1 MKIIVIGAGL
11 AGAATAHALAAHG
24 CEVTVLEAGNSS
36 LHSAA
41 PSTGL
46 PVALMAPHHSPDDNA
61 PSPLT
66 QLSRLGVAATTQ
78 AARTLLADGQ
88 DWFSCGALQ
97 RAGKLGPQARWSAQ
111 AAWVKPAA
119 LVAAW
124 LAHPRITLRTGARV
138 DSLQH
143 APSRSVANAPWQA
156 LAADGSPWAEA
167 HAIVLANAHAAQ
179 SLLNQLGA
187 DQRITSALHQVAG
200 QVVYGPWTG
209 QWQALWPQLLPEL
222 QQHTDSTTTCAINGN
237 GHFIPAIPWHN
248 GPIWLSGSTY
258 EHDVTSPQ
266 VTTRGISA
274 NLQRL
279 QQLIPAAAQ
288 LLAQQHHTGQLQAW
302 AGSRCT
308 TRDRLPLAGKVGVP
322 GIYACTAMGSR
333 GLSFAALC
341 GQHVAALITGAQDSA
356 LPAHLRQAI
365 NSLRFS

>member
-11 AGAATAHALAAHG
+11 AGAATAHALATHG
-24 CEVTVLEAGNSS
+24 CEVTVLEAHGASDS
-36 LHSAA
+36 TA
-41 PSTGL
+41 PSISL
-46 PVALMAPHHSPDDNA
+46 PVALMAPHNSLDDNT

-78 AARTLLADGQ
+78 AARALLVDGQ
-88 DWFSCGALQ
+88 DWSSCGALQ
-97 RAGKLGPQARWSAQ
+97 RPGKLGPQARWSAQ

-124 LAHPRITLRTGARV
+124 LAHPRITLRTGAQV
-138 DSLQH
+138 HSLQRV
-143 APSRSVANAPWQA
+143 PSRSVVNAPWQA
-156 LAADGSPWAEA
+156 LAADGSPWAQG

-179 SLLNQLGA
+179 SLLNCLGA
-187 DQRITSALHQVAG
+187 NPRIANALHQVAG
-200 QVVYGPWTG
+200 QVIYGPWTD
-209 QWQALWPQLLPEL
+209 QWQTLWPQLLPEL
-222 QQHTDSTTTCAINGN
+222 RQHTAQPTPCAINGN

-258 EHDVTSPQ
+258 EHDVASPQ
-266 VTTRGISA
+266 VTTQGISA
-274 NLQRL
+274 NMQRL
-279 QQLIPAAAQ
+279 QQLIPGAAQ
-288 LLAQQHHTGQLQAW
+288 LLTQQHHSGQLQAW

-308 TRDRLPLAGKVGVP
+308 TRDRLPLAGTVGVP

-356 LPAHLRQAI
+356 LPVHLRQAI
-365 NSLRFS
+365 SSLRFF